1 MTAQAA
7 EHMVAI
13 WQALAQEA
21 STPRLQ
27 HRPLL
32 WNDEARAGARTATAT
47 VRRAP
52 VAQRPSERRD
62 VS

>member
-1 MTAQAA
+1 MTREAA

-13 WQALAQEA
+13 WRSLRQSERAATA
-21 STPRLQ
+21 
-27 HRPLL
+27 HRPLH
-32 WNDEARAGARTATAT
+32 WNDEARARARSATAT

-52 VAQRPSERRD
+52 AAQRPSERRD